1 MIYDITDIINET
13 HQFSCLIEG
22 GRSAR
27 LAQLKDS
34 HDRTGQNRHLPIFF
48 LYFILSLTISL
59 SLRLL
64 WTKVWQLSNM
74 CKIRWWAVNRVKH
87 PSSCFIVHIYTDA
100 DMLYI
105 NVYVYSVYMIYE
117 AAFLDV

>member
-34 HDRTGQNRHLPIFF
+34 HDRTGQTRHLPIFF
-48 LYFILSLTISL
+48 FYFTLFPLSL
-59 SLRLL
+59 SLSSLL
-64 WTKVWQLSNM
+64 LTKVYDNLAIS
-74 CKIRWWAVNRVKH
+74 AV
-87 PSSCFIVHIYTDA
+87 
-100 DMLYI
+100 
-105 NVYVYSVYMIYE
+105 
-117 AAFLDV
+117 LDGEQ

>member
-48 LYFILSLTISL
+48 FLSLFYPLPQYFSL
-59 SLRLL
+59 SLSSLL
-64 WTKVWQLSNM
+64 LTKVYDNLAIS
-74 CKIRWWAVNRVKH
+74 A
-87 PSSCFIVHIYTDA
+87 T
-100 DMLYI
+100 
-105 NVYVYSVYMIYE
+105 
-117 AAFLDV
+117 LDGG

>member
-48 LYFILSLTISL
+48 FFLYFILSLNISL
-59 SLRLL
+59 SLL
-64 WTKVWQLSNM
+64 VA
-74 CKIRWWAVNRVKH
+74 C
-87 PSSCFIVHIYTDA
+87 Y
-100 DMLYI
+100 
-105 NVYVYSVYMIYE
+105 
-117 AAFLDV
+117 

>member
-48 LYFILSLTISL
+48 FSFTLSLPIFPSFPLTL
-59 SLRLL
+59 SLLVAR
-64 WTKVWQLSNM
+64 
-74 CKIRWWAVNRVKH
+74 
-87 PSSCFIVHIYTDA
+87 Y
-100 DMLYI
+100 
-105 NVYVYSVYMIYE
+105 
-117 AAFLDV
+117 

>member
-34 HDRTGQNRHLPIFF
+34 HDRTGQNRHLPIFLF
-48 LYFILSLTISL
+48 FFFILSSPSIFLSL
-59 SLRLL
+59 S
-64 WTKVWQLSNM
+64 
-74 CKIRWWAVNRVKH
+74 
-87 PSSCFIVHIYTDA
+87 
-100 DMLYI
+100 
-105 NVYVYSVYMIYE
+105 
-117 AAFLDV
+117 

>member
-34 HDRTGQNRHLPIFF
+34 HDRTGQSRHLPIFSS
-48 LYFILSLTISL
+48 FILPSPSLFLPLSL
-59 SLRLL
+59 SLSLL
-64 WTKVWQLSNM
+64 VA
-74 CKIRWWAVNRVKH
+74 R
-87 PSSCFIVHIYTDA
+87 Y
-100 DMLYI
+100 
-105 NVYVYSVYMIYE
+105 
-117 AAFLDV
+117 

>member
-34 HDRTGQNRHLPIFF
+34 HDRTEQN
-48 LYFILSLTISL
+48 
-59 SLRLL
+59 
-64 WTKVWQLSNM
+64 
-74 CKIRWWAVNRVKH
+74 
-87 PSSCFIVHIYTDA
+87 
-100 DMLYI
+100 
-105 NVYVYSVYMIYE
+105 
-117 AAFLDV
+117 